1 MCIKGPPKPYLP
13 VPRSCYPCRPPPRA
27 STSPATAAA
36 LLPMGEPRPPRPPA
50 SRALRRLPPPPLL
63 LLSGSALR
71 TRRPTLPS
79 HPRHRA
85 ANPPTSTPLPLFLL
99 RSASCSLSLVE
110 GRGHRLLDLVAA
122 ATALSRGSRLGTWR
136 KAGRVPSLAAGADSG
151 PLLAAP
157 PRRGAHPIAPL
168 LRSG

>member
-1 MCIKGPPKPYLP
+1 MKPCLGHFTLRSDVYQSYISDPTIRMNPYVYKRPAETLPPCSALLL
-13 VPRSCYPCRPPPRA
+13 PCRLPPRA

-85 ANPPTSTPLPLFLL
+85 ANPPASTPLLLFLL

-110 GRGHRLLDLVAA
+110 GRGHRL
-122 ATALSRGSRLGTWR
+122 
-136 KAGRVPSLAAGADSG
+136 P
-151 PLLAAP
+151 
-157 PRRGAHPIAPL
+157 
-168 LRSG
+168 